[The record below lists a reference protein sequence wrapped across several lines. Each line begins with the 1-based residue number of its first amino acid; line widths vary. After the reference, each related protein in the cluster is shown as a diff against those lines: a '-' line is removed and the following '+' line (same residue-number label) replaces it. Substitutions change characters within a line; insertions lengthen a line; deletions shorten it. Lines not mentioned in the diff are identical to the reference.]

1 MCLLCACTLV
11 QFNLEVYV
19 EYYPF
24 LEAHILYISTLI
36 TLEACVIVCCVWFFF
51 TWLLVKI
58 SDITTSIIMSLEG
71 FDL

>member
-1 MCLLCACTLV
+1 MLNIAHFWKHIFIYFHVNYARGVRHRLLCV
-11 QFNLEVYV
+11 V
-19 EYYPF
+19 
-24 LEAHILYISTLI
+24 
-36 TLEACVIVCCVWFFF
+36 FF